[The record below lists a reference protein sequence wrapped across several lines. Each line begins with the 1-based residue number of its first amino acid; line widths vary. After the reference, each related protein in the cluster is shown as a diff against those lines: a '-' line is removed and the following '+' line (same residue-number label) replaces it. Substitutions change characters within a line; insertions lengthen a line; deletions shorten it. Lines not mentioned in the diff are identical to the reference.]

1 MKYLHTM
8 RLWLVCLLLRGTRAR
23 DVLKVMDR
31 WSEGSTFLEIR
42 DLWDILSALRGPD
55 DYNSDLKQET
65 TCRIRARTVPNLAY
79 YSDVNRD
86 GREIVGWYGDHF
98 GQHVM
103 AAVAAINRQGL

>member
-55 DYNSDLKQET
+55 EYNLDLKQET
-65 TCRIRARTVPNLAY
+65 TCRIRARTVPNLAF
-79 YSDVNRD
+79 YSDINGD
-86 GREIVGWYGDHF
+86 GGEIVGWPGDHF

-103 AAVAAINRQGL
+103 AAVESIHRQGL